1 MPVKLLQEWFGDEE
15 ERTLDA
21 ACYILADGSGP
32 IIVEG
37 PKSRVEVWDTGNSDL
52 DLKVTSNAH
61 YCVVRN
67 DRTVGYY
74 NDLIEVVTFAQGLVA

>member
-61 YCVVRN
+61 YCVVG
-67 DRTVGYY
+67 DDDIIGYREHPV
-74 NDLIEVVTFAQGLVA
+74 EVVTFAQGLAA